1 MKGIVVNMKDE
12 FKLVSANENNIKYE
26 KMIYRE
32 KELYKNNS
40 DLRSEFERD
49 YNRIIHSTAYRRLKH
64 KTQVFFSPENDHVCT
79 RIEHVTYVDSIS
91 YTIAKY
97 LGLNTE
103 LTKAIATAHDLG
115 HSPFGHKGERILSEI
130 TQRDLGRIFWHEQNG
145 LHLVDDIELLEDT
158 ENNKQNMNLTYA
170 VRDGIISHCGEVD
183 QNSIRPRE
191 EFTDLNE
198 YQRPNQYAPYTW
210 EGCVVKIAD
219 KISYIGRDI
228 EDAIRLRLLDDSLD
242 ELYKILNFNYTEK
255 INNNLIISKLV
266 KDLCENSSVK
276 EGLKFSNDALEML
289 DKIKAFNYKKIYN
302 SERMKPSNR
311 YFEVVINEIY
321 NKLSSLYDGTNT
333 LERLQEQIH
342 IYPRFINSFISWI
355 QDYWNLIDRRET
367 NLKNKVIFDMSKK
380 EDYNK
385 AIIYFISGMTDRF
398 AMDIYEEIISF

>member
-1 MKGIVVNMKDE
+1 MKDE
-12 FKLVSANENNIKYE
+12 FKLVSANENNEKYE
-26 KMIYRE
+26 NMIHRE
-32 KELYKNNS
+32 LELYKNNS

-191 EFTDLNE
+191 EFIDLNE

-242 ELYKILNFNYTEK
+242 ELYEILNFNYTEK

-311 YFEVVINEIY
+311 YFELVINEIY

-333 LERLQEQIH
+333 LEKLQEQIH

-355 QDYWNLIDRRET
+355 QDYWNLTERKET

>member
-1 MKGIVVNMKDE
+1 MKDE
-12 FKLVSANENNIKYE
+12 FKLVSANENNEKYE
-26 KMIYRE
+26 NMIHRE
-32 KELYKNNS
+32 LELYKNNS

-79 RIEHVTYVDSIS
+79 RIEHVIYVDSIS

-103 LTKAIATAHDLG
+103 LTKAIATAHDIG

-145 LHLVDDIELLEDT
+145 LHLVDEIELLEDT

-191 EFTDLNE
+191 EFIDLNE

-228 EDAIRLRLLDDSLD
+228 EDAIRLRILDDSLD

-276 EGLKFSNDALEML
+276 DGLKFSNDALEML

-302 SERMKPSNR
+302 CERMKPSNR

-333 LERLQEQIH
+333 LEKLQEQIH

-355 QDYWNLIDRRET
+355 QDYWNLTERKET